1 MSMYTKG
8 VAIPVA
14 KCDINYRSRSSS
26 AGTAS
31 REWFSLIRT
40 AVLEFVAKLG
50 VRFLKPSD
58 TDTDILE
65 LDMHGCI
72 TTTVNYVLDS
82 LKAEYAKRSASN
94 EELNIKMEKK
104 RALLAFRPQSLGS
117 QYQQMARYFSA
128 APTLELER
136 CRLYT
141 TWLGQPYPVP
151 NNTKYLQY
159 PTRDVQVRLQQL
171 LEGVQSPITMLMC
184 LPNAAACA
192 NSKSAYKSMWSP
204 QCAMTKLRT
213 TNAHATC
220 YIGVQLGNRLL
231 CKSQDPRRK
240 SPKIVAAKA

>member
-1 MSMYTKG
+1 
-8 VAIPVA
+8 
-14 KCDINYRSRSSS
+14 
-26 AGTAS
+26 
-31 REWFSLIRT
+31 
-40 AVLEFVAKLG
+40 
-50 VRFLKPSD
+50 
-58 TDTDILE
+58 
-65 LDMHGCI
+65 
-72 TTTVNYVLDS
+72 
-82 LKAEYAKRSASN
+82 
-94 EELNIKMEKK
+94 
-104 RALLAFRPQSLGS
+104 
-117 QYQQMARYFSA
+117 MARYFSA

-240 SPKIVAAKA
+240 SPKIVAAKACQYLNIQVDDTFMVGPVYIWSRIRPYLSHDDTAARLVAELTGYFNTRDQTAWAMDLLQLLKGTVKPLVTFPATDNECITSSVSGSTEPVLQRATVSVMAL

>member
-1 MSMYTKG
+1 
-8 VAIPVA
+8 
-14 KCDINYRSRSSS
+14 
-26 AGTAS
+26 
-31 REWFSLIRT
+31 
-40 AVLEFVAKLG
+40 
-50 VRFLKPSD
+50 
-58 TDTDILE
+58 
-65 LDMHGCI
+65 
-72 TTTVNYVLDS
+72 
-82 LKAEYAKRSASN
+82 
-94 EELNIKMEKK
+94 
-104 RALLAFRPQSLGS
+104 
-117 QYQQMARYFSA
+117 MARYFSA

-240 SPKIVAAKA
+240 SPKIVAAKACQYLNIQVDDTFMLRVAELTGYFNTRDQTAWAMDLLQLLKGTVKPLVTFPATDNECITSSVSGSTEPVLQRATVSVMAL